1 MSNVSSME
9 AFQIAFT
16 DAIRDPNA
24 TLSPKLG
31 VAEADVWRFSIYR
44 NNFYHRMLET
54 LREAYPSVAGY
65 LDEES
70 FKTIALGYIRR
81 SPLTEVSLALV
92 AQDFP
97 DFLSKANLADLSGPL
112 SDLARLDR
120 ACLEALHAPDQ
131 STLSATTVQ
140 NFGDRIADAQFIFH
154 AATRIVAA
162 ERPLVKVWRE
172 LKGKG
177 NAKEKDDDD
186 KKGAL
191 VTRLSDQKISVC
203 PLSAAATQFGLA
215 LQEGA
220 TVTRSFEQ
228 ANAIDPAFDLT
239 QTFSTYLEVGAIH
252 DLHITGVYTQNSER

>member
-9 AFQIAFT
+9 AFQIAFA

-24 TLSPKLG
+24 AISPKLG

-44 NNFYHRMLET
+44 NNFYHGMLET
-54 LREAYPSVAGY
+54 LREAYPSVAAY
-65 LDEES
+65 LDEKS
-70 FKTIALGYIRR
+70 FKTIALGYIQR

-97 DFLSKANLADLSGPL
+97 DFLSKANLADLSGLL

-120 ACLEALHAPDQ
+120 ACLEALHAPNQ

-140 NFGDRIADAQFIFH
+140 NFGDRIADAQFLFH

-162 ERPLVKVWRE
+162 ERPLVKIWRG
-172 LKGKG
+172 LTGKGKGKG
-177 NAKEKDDDD
+177 NAKAQDDDE

-203 PLSAAATQFGLA
+203 PLSTAATQFGLA
-215 LQEGA
+215 LKEGT
-220 TVTRSFEQ
+220 TVTQAFEQ
-228 ANAIDPAFDLT
+228 ASAIDPAFDLT

-252 DLHITGVYTQNSER
+252 DLYITA